1 MVAAVVDG
9 DSMFFRVSADG
20 ASRSGVRRRG
30 GVIPGIMA
38 ALCAGVSGCAEMGLD
53 PLNPLGVAPLALR
66 QPAPERTA
74 APETVPARVDGA
86 LTADASAL
94 APVPAPL
101 PAGAPAAA
109 GADCKTVKLFDAVRP
124 KMHRKAP
131 DHLKPW
137 LGHWGPGLWD
147 GKLCHEL
154 VIEEIRADG
163 TARIA
168 DLQGYYLPWDRW
180 PTAFRREATFRE
192 DGALEV
198 RQGRMGVAVYTLRD
212 GVLHGA
218 YSWGGDPLRVTLAR
232 KR

>member
-1 MVAAVVDG
+1 
-9 DSMFFRVSADG
+9 
-20 ASRSGVRRRG
+20 
-30 GVIPGIMA
+30 MA
-38 ALCAGVSGCAEMGLD
+38 GCAE
-53 PLNPLGVAPLALR
+53 
-66 QPAPERTA
+66 
-74 APETVPARVDGA
+74 
-86 LTADASAL
+86 LTDE
-94 APVPAPL
+94 
-101 PAGAPAAA
+101 AGAPQPLAPTESARPAPDRMAVAQTVAAPSDEA
-109 GADCKTVKLFDAVRP
+109 GCKTVKLFDPVRP
-124 KMHRKAP
+124 KMHRDAP

-154 VIEEIRADG
+154 VVEEIRADG

-192 DGALEV
+192 DGTLEV
-198 RQGRMGVAVYTLRD
+198 RQGRMGVSVYTLRD

>member
-1 MVAAVVDG
+1 M
-9 DSMFFRVSADG
+9 
-20 ASRSGVRRRG
+20 
-30 GVIPGIMA
+30 IPGIMA
-38 ALCAGVSGCAEMGLD
+38 ALCAGASGCAETGLD
-53 PLNPLGVAPLALR
+53 PLTSPGVTPLALR
-66 QPAPERTA
+66 QPAPERTV
-74 APETVPARVDGA
+74 APETVPAQADGA
-86 LTADASAL
+86 LAADASAQM
-94 APVPAPL
+94 PRPAPL
-101 PAGAPAAA
+101 PAPVPAEGPAAA

-124 KMHRKAP
+124 KMHRNAP

-163 TARIA
+163 VARIA
-168 DLQGYYLPWDRW
+168 DLQGYYLPWNRW

-192 DGALEV
+192 DGTLEV